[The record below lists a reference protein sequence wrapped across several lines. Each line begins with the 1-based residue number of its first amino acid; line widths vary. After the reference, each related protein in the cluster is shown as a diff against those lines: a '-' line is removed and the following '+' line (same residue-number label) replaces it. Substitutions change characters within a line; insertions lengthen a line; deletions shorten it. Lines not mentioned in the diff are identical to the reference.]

1 MFLMS
6 VRPGKCVKKVVTAKE
21 IIDIPYYFV
30 TSLMKVGYVTTNV
43 KRNSQN
49 GLQNISFKKL
59 ERIKERD
66 ELIPTDIC

>member
-30 TSLMKVGYVTTNV
+30 TPLMKVGYVTTNV

-59 ERIKERD
+59 KRIKERD